1 MVVAHHAA
9 LSNGRNVNSM
19 KRLVSKLS
27 LLMAIAA
34 AVAMFGQSSAYA
46 VGADAAVVV
55 GSGTITPGLTTVP
68 TAQSFTFTT
77 ANLASVPS
85 VAVGASTNGG
95 VFAGTIN
102 CSFNGS
108 SPGETVATGVG
119 AGSGTCTAPAGPGG
133 TSGAVSCASLTYFRV
148 GALVVV
154 VLDPCT
160 ATVNGN
166 SNNSGLGAGAF
177 VFVPTSAN
185 PTTSYQLVGA
195 SAGAATNVSFTLRR
209 VEEAGAFGPRPPSVP
224 ADPKD
229 SKTS

>member
-1 MVVAHHAA
+1 
-9 LSNGRNVNSM
+9 M

-34 AVAMFGQSSAYA
+34 TVAMLGQSSAYA

-102 CSFNGS
+102 CTFNGS
-108 SPGETVATGVG
+108 GAAETSA
-119 AGSGTCTAPAGPGG
+119 AGSGSGSGSCTSAVGVAG
-133 TSGAVSCASLTYFRV
+133 TSGSITCASLLYIRV
-148 GALVVV
+148 GALVLV
-154 VLDPCT
+154 VLTTCT
-160 ATVNGN
+160 ANVNGN
-166 SNNSGLGAGAF
+166 PNNTGEGAGIF

-185 PTTSYQLVGA
+185 PTTSYQLAGA
-195 SAGAATNVSFTLRR
+195 SAGAATNV
-209 VEEAGAFGPRPPSVP
+209 
-224 ADPKD
+224 
-229 SKTS
+229 